1 VKPPFQV
8 STNRRSNAKKRPSR
22 TIEPTNNVSGI
33 NQFLWAFIGLLLTVL
48 GTFVEA
54 FTTNPPWHWTEK
66 GIYSHS
72 LGITYQIGAVLLTGC
87 LGGKNAGAISQIA
100 YVILGTIGLPI
111 FARGGGLGYLGE
123 PSFGYLI
130 GFIPGA
136 WICGYLAF
144 RNRARLELLAL
155 SALFGLLFVHLCG
168 LIYLVG
174 LSYLGSSDNL
184 TAENLPEMIN
194 RYSVAPIPGQL
205 IMICVVAAIAFILRQ
220 ILFY

>member
-1 VKPPFQV
+1 
-8 STNRRSNAKKRPSR
+8 
-22 TIEPTNNVSGI
+22 VSGL

-54 FTTNPPWHWTEK
+54 FTTNPPWNWTEK
-66 GIYSHS
+66 GIYSQS

-100 YVILGTIGLPI
+100 YVILGTIGMPI
-111 FARGGGLGYLGE
+111 FARGGGLGYLSE

-155 SALFGLLFVHLCG
+155 SSLFGLLVVHLCG

-174 LSYLGSSDNL
+174 LSYLGSSDGL
-184 TAENLPEMIN
+184 TVGNLPEMIN

-205 IMICVVAAIAFILRQ
+205 IMICVVAAIAFIVRQ
-220 ILFY
+220 LLFY

>member
-1 VKPPFQV
+1 
-8 STNRRSNAKKRPSR
+8 
-22 TIEPTNNVSGI
+22 VSGI

-66 GIYSHS
+66 GIFSHS

-100 YVILGTIGLPI
+100 YVVLGTIGLPI
-111 FARGGGLGYLGE
+111 FARGGGLGYLNE

-136 WICGYLAF
+136 WVCGYLAF

-155 SALFGLLFVHLCG
+155 SALFGLLVVHLCG
-168 LIYLVG
+168 LIYLIG
-174 LSYLGSSDNL
+174 LSYLGSSDGL
-184 TAENLPEMIN
+184 TVGNLPDMIN
-194 RYSVAPIPGQL
+194 RYSIAPIPGQL